1 MFNLQNLGK
10 YFFQTQK
17 LRKSGK
23 KSQSIDFL
31 IRLKLPNKSFLT
43 QSLKYFSSWSL
54 CICWWHFKP
63 CCQRFLQIIHTNA
76 LDLYNQIGLEQY
88 LQFELKHKAIIDRF
102 GRYPHRNA
110 ILGRS
115 STEEELEF
123 LKTSV

>member
-1 MFNLQNLGK
+1 MH
-10 YFFQTQK
+10 
-17 LRKSGK
+17 SE
-23 KSQSIDFL
+23 S
-31 IRLKLPNKSFLT
+31 
-43 QSLKYFSSWSL
+43 
-54 CICWWHFKP
+54 
-63 CCQRFLQIIHTNA
+63 QIIHTNA